1 MIDVKVSGKKATVTR
16 SYDFPQIEPVDSFP
30 LKVEYGFEIPMAGLD
45 PKSPS
50 AKRILS
56 KFAKTYKDAVNKQ
69 EKSRNAENNKIWELA
84 AKEIKTGKA
93 PKKVEKDTQSRLQ
106 KRWGEFHDKV
116 LDPAIYDVV
125 CDLADEDLN
134 KNKIPRAKASSF
146 KDYFSGITLGAGLL
160 GVGKAAAGTAAAA
173 TATAALLPALVTA
186 GAVVASLAAA
196 RKVSEGIYRDMA
208 TIYKKVDKALDAVH
222 ATVSGLESQL
232 ETMEK
237 HKQATSAQMI
247 KNHALIKKLRVEF
260 KNISQIANKE
270 NIH

>member
-69 EKSRNAENNKIWELA
+69 EKSRNAENDKIWELA
-84 AKEIKTGKA
+84 AKEIKTGKD
-93 PKKVEKDTQSRLQ
+93 PRKVEKDTQIRLQ

-146 KDYFSGITLGAGLL
+146 KDYFSGITLGGPF
-160 GVGKAAAGTAAAA
+160 GRGQG
-173 TATAALLPALVTA
+173 
-186 GAVVASLAAA
+186 GSGDGGRGHCDSRLAACTGHGWCGRGVA
-196 RKVSEGIYRDMA
+196 GGGAQSVRRHLPRHDHHLQE
-208 TIYKKVDKALDAVH
+208 
-222 ATVSGLESQL
+222 SGQGAGCRPR
-232 ETMEK
+232 
-237 HKQATSAQMI
+237 H
-247 KNHALIKKLRVEF
+247 RVGSR
-260 KNISQIANKE
+260 IPA
-270 NIH
+270 